1 MVRIPKSSST
11 FLLSWTLSALTQR
24 SAAPPINARMPT
36 VQGDAGPRAD
46 EEHGMRDPGFFAAG
60 LPLRTGGHVVGR
72 ISTDYEV

>member
-11 FLLSWTLSALTQR
+11 FPLSWTLSALTQR

-46 EEHGMRDPGFFAAG
+46 EEHGM
-60 LPLRTGGHVVGR
+60 TGTPPTAEMGTTIGMKLGGWG
-72 ISTDYEV
+72 